1 MVISFAAEFTAFENY
16 ASGRQINVI
25 VARHDS
31 ARSLDLQ
38 PPPDRSLAAE
48 NSPPVIVTFA
58 PLVIYNA

>member
-31 ARSLDLQ
+31 ARSLDLH
-38 PPPDRSLAAE
+38 PPG
-48 NSPPVIVTFA
+48 PVIGCGKLSARNRDFRAVGY
-58 PLVIYNA
+58 I

>member
-38 PPPDRSLAAE
+38 PPPG
-48 NSPPVIVTFA
+48 PVIGCGKLSARNRDFRAVGY
-58 PLVIYNA
+58 I